1 MKLLTC
7 IFCLILLVPQFVQ
20 AQKGNRTIS
29 YQISLPEADKHLVH
43 VTMHIPKDTNNSW
56 LVKLPKWTTGYY
68 QLMNYDKNISNLII
82 SANGRSVK
90 FDQPASNAWKIEQTR
105 NQSVQIDYDVLCNKK
120 FVANSY
126 VDSNHAFLLFSSL
139 LLYIDRELHNKAI
152 VKIAMPRQWNQIATG
167 LTASN
172 QQHEY
177 GANNFD
183 QLYDCPML
191 MGKLE
196 KLPSFEV
203 DRKQH
208 HFVGYQMGNFDQ
220 DAFMQD
226 LKKIIQTA
234 TAIFGDIPYDEY
246 TFLAIGPGMGG
257 IEHANSAAVSFSGNQ
272 LSTPAG
278 KNRLMTFLTHEYFHH
293 YNIKRIRPLELGPFD
308 YDRENRTNLLW
319 VSEGLSVYYQ
329 YVIAKRAGVITEE
342 MILENFAKNITNHE
356 NNPGK
361 THQSLIQASYHTWSD
376 GPNGTSGREPNKAIS
391 YYEKGPIVGLILD
404 LAIRKATSNR
414 QSLDQVMR
422 HIYWKYYKNLGR
434 GFTDAEFQDA
444 CEQVAG
450 ISLKDVFEYVYT
462 TREIDY
468 DRYLEYGGLQLEN
481 TEKNGKI
488 VYQLSRKAALTEE
501 QQLIFD
507 SLFK

>member
-1 MKLLTC
+1 M
-7 IFCLILLVPQFVQ
+7 PD
-20 AQKGNRTIS
+20 AEN
-29 YQISLPEADKHLVH
+29 HWVH
-43 VTMHIPKDTNNSW
+43 VSMTIPKSNADSF
-56 LVKLPKWTTGYY
+56 LLKLPKWTTGYY
-68 QLMNYDKNISNLII
+68 QLMNYDKNISNLTVKV
-82 SANGRSVK
+82 NGQVASTM
-90 FDQPASNAWKIEQTR
+90 QPASNSWKISQTH
-105 NQSVQIDYDVLCNKK
+105 NKTVMIDYDVLCNRK

-126 VDSNHAFLLFSSL
+126 IDTNHAFLLFSSL
-139 LLYIDRELHNKAI
+139 LLYIDQELQNEAI
-152 VKIAMPRQWNQIATG
+152 VEVVMPKNWNRIATG
-167 LTASN
+167 LPGTAQPN
-172 QQHEY
+172 RFRADH
-177 GANNFD
+177 FD

-203 DRKQH
+203 DQKQH

-220 DAFMQD
+220 NAFMQD
-226 LKKIIQTA
+226 LKRIIQTA

-342 MILENFAKNITNHE
+342 MIMENFAKNITNHE

-404 LAIRKATSNR
+404 LAIRKATLNR

-468 DRYLEYGGLQLEN
+468 DRYLEYGGLQLEK

-501 QQLIFD
+501 QMSIYHT
-507 SLFK
+507 LFK